1 MTAGYATNKEKPL
14 VQAARNMRYA
24 AYRSIS
30 PLDYSFRVINQI
42 GQYPPLHL
50 RRHVGG
56 MSAGFNGASYELV
69 AYLRLLAQLRDGDRL
84 WDLACGCGLLELALN
99 DLGWQGQLIG
109 SDIHKPSI
117 DWAQKHLGTRFGGHK
132 FIHMDIYSA
141 AYYPKGKLNAQEWF
155 DSFVEKDFDVVVA
168 KSLFTHLLPEEVD
181 IYLRGIADRL
191 RIGGKA
197 LLTFFILN
205 EEQQRLAALGKNRML
220 FHPYSEDK
228 RCAVYRPQAPTAAVA
243 YEQNYLEKRFR
254 DVGFKVEGWSRYHGA
269 WTGGPDAL
277 SFQDIIAVEKA
288 SGS

>member
-1 MTAGYATNKEKPL
+1 MIAGKATNKEKPL
-14 VQAARNMRYA
+14 VRAARNMRYA
-24 AYRSIS
+24 AYRSIA
-30 PLDYSFRVINQI
+30 PLDYSFRVVNQI

-56 MSAGFNGASYELV
+56 MSAGFNGPSYELV

-99 DLGWQGQLIG
+99 DLGWQGQLVG

-117 DWAQKHLGTRFGGHK
+117 DWAQKHLGTRFSGHK
-132 FIHMDIYSA
+132 FVHMDIYSP
-141 AYYPKGKLNAQEWF
+141 AYYPKGKLNAQEWL
-155 DSFVEKDFDVVVA
+155 DSFVEKEFDVAVA

-191 RIGGKA
+191 KIGGKA

-228 RCAVYRPQAPTAAVA
+228 RCAVYRPLAPTAAVA
-243 YEQNYLEKRFR
+243 YEQNYLEKRLR
-254 DVGFKVEGWSRYHGA
+254 EAGFKVEGWSRHHGA
-269 WTGGPDAL
+269 WTGRPDAL
-277 SFQDIIAVEKA
+277 SFQDIIVVEKA